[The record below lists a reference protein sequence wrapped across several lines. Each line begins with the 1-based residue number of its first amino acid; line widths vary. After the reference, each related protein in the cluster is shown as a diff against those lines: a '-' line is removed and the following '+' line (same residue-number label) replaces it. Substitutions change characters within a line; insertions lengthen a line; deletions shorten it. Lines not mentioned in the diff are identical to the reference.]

1 MRSGRLV
8 VLRSTLGSQSR
19 AAFGRKLFAPTD
31 REIRTLTLIGHL
43 EPRTLAV
50 LLASAHDAGLA
61 TRFEL
66 VALVGRLEML
76 TH

>member
-1 MRSGRLV
+1 MRSGCLV
-8 VLRSTLGSQSR
+8 VFRSTLGSQSR

-50 LLASAHDAGLA
+50 FLASVHDASFTA
-61 TRFEL
+61 RFEL
-66 VALVGRLEML
+66 MALVGRLKML